1 MMSRRWQA
9 EPRSNEYATETF
21 REANPRTYHAF
32 VKALAEAAD
41 FV

>member
-9 EPRSNEYATETF
+9 EPRSDEYATKKF
-21 REANPRTYHAF
+21 REANPKTYRVF